1 MLYSGKF
8 LEIDKPNIHGHI
20 YTMKMVKKVV
30 KKFKQQKDF
39 MLGKWY
45 LNETLCPGDAMTCNL
60 VDVSHKVVDIRIDG
74 NNAICDIDILE
85 TPQGK
90 LLQTVI
96 DKGVR
101 IAPYIIGTADWE
113 SGKFE
118 LNRID
123 IIPLDRAVWEEC
135 ELKKI

>member
-1 MLYSGKF
+1 
-8 LEIDKPNIHGHI
+8 
-20 YTMKMVKKVV
+20 
-30 KKFKQQKDF
+30 

-123 IIPLDRAVWEEC
+123 IITLDRAVWEEC
-135 ELKKI
+135 ELKKFN